1 MSWTRSRKEDGSF
14 SQKANRVEN
23 LFFHPR
29 KCQNTFELG
38 VDRMFLVILCMAD
51 TMRSVADTVRS
62 VADTMHNLAD
72 TMHGAADVMHVR
84 CGG

>member
-51 TMRSVADTVRS
+51 TMRSVADTMRGAAV
-62 VADTMHNLAD
+62 
-72 TMHGAADVMHVR
+72 TMHGVADITGGAADMMHVR